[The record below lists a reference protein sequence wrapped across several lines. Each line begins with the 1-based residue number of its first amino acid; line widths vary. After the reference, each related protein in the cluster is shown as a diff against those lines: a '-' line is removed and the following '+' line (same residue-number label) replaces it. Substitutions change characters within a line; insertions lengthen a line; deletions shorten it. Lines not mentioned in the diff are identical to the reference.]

1 MKLPLKERVFLSG
14 AAIALA
20 AVLISLAV
28 LQYRWAREVSDAAN
42 TRLQAN
48 LQSSMLGWH
57 DDLYREMAGVFSALQ
72 TSPTLPLKDN
82 AREYAQ
88 QIQSWSQTA
97 PHPNLVRGLYVFE
110 NAGTEHAEI
119 LQLNTAKG
127 QFDTVAWPDEFA
139 NMKRWLNDRSTEF
152 LNMARAGG
160 HMHSHR
166 PPPGFDHHSGSGAM
180 GPNRRPFGS
189 DGGFSMIDLGQMV
202 LARPQI
208 NREKMSVQ
216 ATGPSINWIL
226 IALDRKVL
234 QEHVLPELAER
245 YFSGS
250 EAHDYEVAVVSD
262 PGATVIFSSDPG
274 FGGED
279 TANLDRTMPVFG
291 PPRGMLTQHRE
302 MIPPFGPPRNQ
313 GDRRRERSDAGF
325 GGGPIRL
332 AVMQSSDTDSDWR
345 LLLRHRKGSLE
356 AVVAG
361 MRHRNLA
368 LSFGVLLVLT
378 GGIAIILIS
387 SQRARMLAR
396 LQMDFVAAVSHELR
410 TPLAVISSAAEN
422 IADGVVAGKQQ
433 LTQYGTEIK
442 NQAKHLIQLV
452 EQILLFSATRNKGHH
467 YNLRP
472 LRVTDVIEAALKD
485 TASMIEDARVTVE
498 QEIAPNLPPIMGDLP
513 ALSHCLQNL
522 ITNAVKYGG
531 DARWM
536 RIRANVNDKHSHF
549 EEVQISVEDKGL
561 GIGSSEQHRIF
572 QPFYRSRSV
581 TAAQIRGTGLGL
593 SLARDIAE
601 AMGGRL
607 TVSSEPGKGSCF
619 SLYLQFADV
628 SVLQT
633 SSQTAA
639 AVNPDLSKT

>member
-1 MKLPLKERVFLSG
+1 MKLPLRERVFLSG
-14 AAIALA
+14 AAIVLA

-57 DDLYREMAGVFSALQ
+57 DDLYRELAGVFSALQ
-72 TSPTLPLKDN
+72 AGATDPLQDK
-82 AREYAQ
+82 AREYSQ
-88 QIQSWSQTA
+88 QFQSWSQTA
-97 PHPNLVRGLYVFE
+97 PHPNLVRGLYLFE
-110 NAGTEHAEI
+110 HAGTEHAEF
-119 LQLNTAKG
+119 LRVDTSKG
-127 QFDTVAWPDEFA
+127 QFEAVAWPDEFS
-139 NMKRWLNDRSTEF
+139 NLKRLIDDRSAEF
-152 LNMARAGG
+152 LTMARGG
-160 HMHSHR
+160 LHMHSHR
-166 PPPGFDHHSGSGAM
+166 PPPGFDHHSGAGMVPS
-180 GPNRRPFGS
+180 RRPFGP
-189 DGGFSMIDLGQMV
+189 DGGFSWIDINQMI

-208 NREKMSVQ
+208 YHETTPAHVTEPRIS
-216 ATGPSINWIL
+216 WIVV
-226 IALDRKVL
+226 ALDRKVL

-250 EAHDYEVAVVSD
+250 EAHDYEIAVVSD
-262 PGATVIFSSDPG
+262 PGATVVFSSDPG

-279 TANLDRTMPVFG
+279 KSNLDGTMSVFG
-291 PPRGMLTQHRE
+291 PPRGMPSQRRD
-302 MIPPFGPPRNQ
+302 MMPPFGPPPRNQ
-313 GDRRRERSDAGF
+313 GEHRRDRNDASF
-325 GGGPIRL
+325 GGGFIRL
-332 AVMQSSDTDSDWR
+332 AALQSPGSDSDWR
-345 LLLRHRKGSLE
+345 LLLRHRQGSLE

-368 LSFGVLLVLT
+368 LSFGVLVVLA

-452 EQILLFSATRNKGHH
+452 EQILLFSATRNKAHH

-472 LRVTDVIEAALKD
+472 VRVTDVIEAALKD

-531 DARWM
+531 EARWM

-549 EEVQISVEDKGL
+549 EEVQISVEDRGL
-561 GIGSSEQHRIF
+561 GIGSSEQNRIF
-572 QPFYRSRSV
+572 EPFYRSRNV
-581 TAAQIRGTGLGL
+581 TGQIRGTGLGL

-619 SLYLQFADV
+619 TLYLQFADV

-639 AVNPDLSKT
+639 AVNPNLSKT

>member
-1 MKLPLKERVFLSG
+1 MKLPLRERVFLSG
-14 AAIALA
+14 AAIVLA

-48 LQSSMLGWH
+48 LQSSMFGWR
-57 DDLYREMAGVFSALQ
+57 DDLYREFAGVFSALQ
-72 TSPTLPLKDN
+72 SSPTLLSDK
-82 AREYAQ
+82 AKEYSQ
-88 QIQSWSQTA
+88 QFQSWSQTA
-97 PHPNLVRGLYVFE
+97 SHPGIVRSLYVFE
-110 NAGTEHAEI
+110 HAGTEQAEV
-119 LQLNTAKG
+119 LRLDTSKG
-127 QFDTVAWPDEFA
+127 QFEAVTWPEDFA
-139 NMKRWLNDRSTEF
+139 NVKRWLDDRSVEF
-152 LNMARAGG
+152 VKVTRAGG
-160 HMHSHR
+160 RLHSHR
-166 PPPGFDHHSGSGAM
+166 PPGFDHHSSAGMVPG
-180 GPNRRPFGS
+180 RRPFGP
-189 DGGFSMIDLGQMV
+189 DALIDVNEMV

-208 NREKMSVQ
+208 DHETTSAKV
-216 ATGPSINWIL
+216 TGPSINWI
-226 IALDRKVL
+226 IVALDRKVL

-279 TANLDRTMPVFG
+279 KSNLDGTISVFG
-291 PPRGMLTQHRE
+291 PPRGMPSQRRD
-302 MIPPFGPPRNQ
+302 MIPPFGPPPHNQ
-313 GDRRRERSDAGF
+313 GEHRRDRNDAGF
-325 GGGPIRL
+325 GGGFIRL
-332 AVMQSSDTDSDWR
+332 AALQSQGSDNDWR
-345 LLLRHRKGSLE
+345 LLVRHRQGSLE

-368 LSFGVLLVLT
+368 LSFGVLVVLA

-442 NQAKHLIQLV
+442 NQARHLIQLV
-452 EQILLFSATRNKGHH
+452 EQILLFSATRNKAHH
-467 YNLRP
+467 YSLRP
-472 LRVTDVIEAALKD
+472 VRVTDVIEAALKD

-531 DARWM
+531 EARWM

-561 GIGSSEQHRIF
+561 GIGSSEQNRIF
-572 QPFYRSRSV
+572 EPFYRSRNV
-581 TAAQIRGTGLGL
+581 TGQIRGTGLGL
-593 SLARDIAE
+593 SLARDIAQ

-619 SLYLQFADV
+619 TLYLQFADV

-633 SSQTAA
+633 SSRTAA
-639 AVNPDLSKT
+639 AVNPNLSKT

>member
-1 MKLPLKERVFLSG
+1 MKLPLKERVLLSG
-14 AAIALA
+14 VAIALA

-57 DDLYREMAGVFSALQ
+57 DDLYRELAGVFSALQ
-72 TSPTLPLKDN
+72 ASGADPLQNK
-82 AREYAQ
+82 ARQYSQ
-88 QIQSWSQTA
+88 QFQSWSQTA
-97 PHPNLVRGLYVFE
+97 SHPNLVRGLYLFE
-110 NAGTEHAEI
+110 HAGTEQAQ
-119 LQLNTAKG
+119 LVQLNTAKG
-127 QFDTVAWPDEFA
+127 QFENVAWPDEFA
-139 NMKRWLNDRSTEF
+139 NVKRLIDDRSTEF
-152 LNMARAGG
+152 VTMTREGG

-166 PPPGFDHHSGSGAM
+166 PPPGFDHHSSAGTV
-180 GPNRRPFGS
+180 PNRRPFGPE
-189 DGGFSMIDLGQMV
+189 GGFSWIDLSQMV

-208 NREKMSVQ
+208 YHETTAAHVAEPRI
-216 ATGPSINWIL
+216 GWIVV
-226 IALDRKVL
+226 ALDRKVL

-279 TANLDRTMPVFG
+279 KSNLDRTMPVFG
-291 PPRGMLTQHRE
+291 PPRGMPSQRRD
-302 MIPPFGPPRNQ
+302 MMPPFGPPPRNQ
-313 GDRRRERSDAGF
+313 GERHRDRNDAGF
-325 GGGPIRL
+325 SGGFIRL
-332 AVMQSSDTDSDWR
+332 AALQSHGTDNDWR
-345 LLLRHRKGSLE
+345 LLLRHRQGSLE

-368 LSFGVLLVLT
+368 LSFGVLVVLA

-452 EQILLFSATRNKGHH
+452 EQILLFSATRNKAHH
-467 YNLRP
+467 YSLRP
-472 LRVTDVIEAALKD
+472 VRVTDVIEAALKD
-485 TASMIEDARVTVE
+485 TAAMIEDAHVTVE

-531 DARWM
+531 EARWM
-536 RIRANVNDKHSHF
+536 RIRANVNDKHGHF

-561 GIGSSEQHRIF
+561 GIGSSEQNRIF
-572 QPFYRSRSV
+572 EPFYRSRNV
-581 TAAQIRGTGLGL
+581 TGQIRGTGLGL

-619 SLYLQFADV
+619 TLYLQFADV

-639 AVNPDLSKT
+639 AVNPNLSKT